1 MKMKTQIIN
10 GTMLR
15 ENNRRSDE
23 TEPKDI
29 QYRRSIIKVWQYTWI
44 EPKTGIKNH
53 SRKYFRDQNLPKFL

>member
-1 MKMKTQIIN
+1 MKMKAQIIN

-29 QYRRSIIKVWQYTWI
+29 QWTEGPLSRFDNIN
-44 EPKTGIKNH
+44 ENH
-53 SRKYFRDQNLPKFL
+53 INIWD